1 MTDQTAEVSLPRV
14 FVIEDNPADIRLLR
28 EGVDTA
34 DIDLDIEVISNGQQA
49 VEQLTELGADL
60 TGDRPALILL
70 DLNLPGKSG
79 FEVLAT
85 VRDQTA
91 VQTVPVVIVSS
102 SENREDI
109 KRAYDSSANAYV
121 TKPSDPDEYIQMV
134 AAAVEFWIRH
144 VTPTPTNE

>member
-1 MTDQTAEVSLPRV
+1 MTDQTADVSLPRV

-34 DIDLDIEVISNGQQA
+34 DADLDLEVISNGQQA
-49 VEQLTELGADL
+49 VEQLTTLGADSPN
-60 TGDRPALILL
+60 DQPDLILL

-85 VRDQTA
+85 VRNETA
-91 VQTVPVVIVSS
+91 FQTVPVVIVSS

-109 KRAYDSSANAYV
+109 KRAYESSANAYV
-121 TKPSDPDEYIQMV
+121 TKPPDPDEYIRMV
-134 AAAVEFWIRH
+134 AAAVEFWTRH
-144 VTPTPTNE
+144 VTHPTNE